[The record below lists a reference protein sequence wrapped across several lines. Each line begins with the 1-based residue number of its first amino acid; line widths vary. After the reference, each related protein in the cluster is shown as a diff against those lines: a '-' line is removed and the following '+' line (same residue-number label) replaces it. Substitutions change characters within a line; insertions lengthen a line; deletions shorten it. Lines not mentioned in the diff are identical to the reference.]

1 MMRKGLTYLLTGAM
15 TLAFLVGMSAR
26 SEASFIAYVCNDA
39 ACSGGDD
46 AVIVDN
52 TGIDANSSAGAIVAT
67 GSAFGWEFILDASQ
81 SKPLTGSA
89 SQPTMDI
96 SYALTNSTGSASDLW
111 LYASDTDFT
120 GVSPVTLT
128 LSGNSNMTTFTMNG
142 FAFGGT
148 SNTDRDLTN
157 NLVNLATVTS
167 SPYTEVGTSASSVG
181 TTVNPYSLTIG
192 LKATSGSNGTNTGD
206 LLLTTVPE
214 PTSMLLLGSG
224 LVGAFIRRRRN
235 A

>member
-1 MMRKGLTYLLTGAM
+1 MRKGLTYLLTGAM
-15 TLAFLVGMSAR
+15 TLAFLVGASAK

-39 ACSGGDD
+39 ACAGGDD
-46 AVIVDN
+46 FAITDN
-52 TGIDANSSAGAIVAT
+52 GGGDVNGATGAIVAT
-67 GSAFGWEFILDASQ
+67 GSVFGWEFVLDASQ
-81 SKPLTGSA
+81 SKPLVGSA
-89 SQPTMDI
+89 SQPVMDI
-96 SYALTNSTGSASDLW
+96 SYALTNSNGSASDLW
-111 LYASDTDFT
+111 LYASDTGFT
-120 GVSPVTLT
+120 GISPVTLT
-128 LSGNSNMTTFTMNG
+128 LSGNSNMSTFTMGG

-148 SNTDRDLTN
+148 SNTDRDLTH
-157 NLVNLATVTS
+157 NLVNLATITS

-192 LKATSGSNGTNTGD
+192 LKATSGSTGTTTGD

-224 LVGAFIRRRRN
+224 IVGAFIRRRRN